1 MWMIVELKKR
11 EKKKLKKFCSIV
23 LFASVHIHDGTEWMM
38 QVCTLR
44 NSTHSLTR
52 HTRRSLLTRLSWVTL
67 GCKNNRFLM
76 KKHNITL
83 LSE

>member
-1 MWMIVELKKR
+1 MIVQLKKR
-11 EKKKLKKFCSIV
+11 AHSIGKKQQKKFCNIV
-23 LFASVHIHDGTEWMM
+23 LCALVHIHDGTESTM

-67 GCKNNRFLM
+67 
-76 KKHNITL
+76 
-83 LSE
+83 